1 MLISSETDLAVEVTT
16 VHEDEQHAC
25 PIETACRIRQVDAW
39 LVVLRKVEQRLR
51 AGINAIH
58 HPHLV
63 EKK

>member
-25 PIETACRIRQVDAW
+25 PIETVCWIRRADAW
-39 LVVLRKVEQRLR
+39 FVVLRKVEQRLR
-51 AGINAIH
+51 AGIHAIH
-58 HPHLV
+58 HPHVV